1 VRNPHLLEATELKNV
16 MTLRYRLSAF
26 IREGEMKVSLNRACH
41 DVLIRDDGRNMNLSR
56 HGEPKEESGASPD
69 LANFRFALYAN
80 RAVGQLF

>member
-1 VRNPHLLEATELKNV
+1 
-16 MTLRYRLSAF
+16 
-26 IREGEMKVSLNRACH
+26 
-41 DVLIRDDGRNMNLSR
+41 VLIRDDGRNMNLSR